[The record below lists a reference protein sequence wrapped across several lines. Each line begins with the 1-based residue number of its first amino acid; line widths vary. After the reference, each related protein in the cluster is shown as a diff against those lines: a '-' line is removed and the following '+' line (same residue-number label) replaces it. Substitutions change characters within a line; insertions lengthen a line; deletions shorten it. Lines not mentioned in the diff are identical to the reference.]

1 MTVHESALAWL
12 HKQSQSKDIAL
23 YRAMQKLNR
32 SEKEIKDIEEAI
44 EIIDYLIRIIGNAK
58 PKTNK
63 IFFSGGYTM
72 KATTIIN
79 LQITA
84 IEEMD
89 DTKEKS
95 ILKAVEEFA
104 AQLAKETETVLRLDD
119 VTVSSTK
126 AFTHEEESRDDSS
139 R

>member
-1 MTVHESALAWL
+1 
-12 HKQSQSKDIAL
+12 
-23 YRAMQKLNR
+23 
-32 SEKEIKDIEEAI
+32 
-44 EIIDYLIRIIGNAK
+44 
-58 PKTNK
+58 
-63 IFFSGGYTM
+63 M

>member
-1 MTVHESALAWL
+1 
-12 HKQSQSKDIAL
+12 
-23 YRAMQKLNR
+23 
-32 SEKEIKDIEEAI
+32 
-44 EIIDYLIRIIGNAK
+44 
-58 PKTNK
+58 
-63 IFFSGGYTM
+63 
-72 KATTIIN
+72 
-79 LQITA
+79 
-84 IEEMD
+84 MD

>member
-1 MTVHESALAWL
+1 
-12 HKQSQSKDIAL
+12 
-23 YRAMQKLNR
+23 
-32 SEKEIKDIEEAI
+32 
-44 EIIDYLIRIIGNAK
+44 
-58 PKTNK
+58 
-63 IFFSGGYTM
+63 M

-84 IEEMD
+84 IEDMD
-89 DTKEKS
+89 DIKEKS

-104 AQLAKETETVLRLDD
+104 AQLAKNAETVLRLDD

-126 AFTHEEESRDDSS
+126 VFTHEEESRDDSS

>member
-1 MTVHESALAWL
+1 
-12 HKQSQSKDIAL
+12 
-23 YRAMQKLNR
+23 
-32 SEKEIKDIEEAI
+32 
-44 EIIDYLIRIIGNAK
+44 
-58 PKTNK
+58 
-63 IFFSGGYTM
+63 M

-126 AFTHEEESRDDSS
+126 VFTHEEEIRDDSS